1 MASGSV
7 SSVDEKGED
16 ECSGG
21 VDRISELPEGILLSI
36 LSLLSLKDAVKTSLL
51 SGGWVNLW
59 KSVVKELDFDAPEIQ
74 YAQSGLIPAAAR
86 RIKFKNF
93 VNRVVRQLKDVS
105 SGQITKFRVSFTLT
119 NQCNSKGAIDKW
131 LKFALSKRVIELSLV
146 TYILTP
152 ESDGKGYV
160 FPEDCFDHIK
170 TPAGLS
176 DIRSIRTLRLSY
188 VAVKAETIE
197 HFISH
202 CPYLE
207 ELAVRKSDLIVKL
220 RVAAAAGSSSLA
232 LKRLEVGECWKLKTL
247 EIDNAPCL
255 THFTYEG
262 GELVELRL
270 ENCVSLVDVN
280 LGLDFCTPS
289 FAFDSIS
296 CYARQLAALTVR
308 INQNYIRFSNVAEFT
323 HLEQLTIETI
333 GNSNSKIIRF
343 VTLIN
348 ACPRIH
354 TLRLKLYTYL
364 ACEMEV
370 CSTPDVARVGRESI
384 KTVEIIGFNGF
395 PIECEFIEY
404 VLECFVGMERIVLH
418 LDNKNQ
424 VEEARSCALEFK
436 ARASPAIEF
445 VVADD

>member
-1 MASGSV
+1 MSSGSV

-16 ECSGG
+16 ECSGA

-59 KSVVKELDFDAPEIQ
+59 KSAVKELDFDAPEIQ
-74 YAQSGLIPAAAR
+74 YAQSGLIPAR
-86 RIKFKNF
+86 RIKFKNW
-93 VNRVVRQLKDVS
+93 VNRVVRQLMDAS
-105 SGQITKFRVSFTLT
+105 SPGQITKFRVSFTLT
-119 NQCNSKGAIDKW
+119 NQCNSKGEIDKW
-131 LKFALSKRVIELSLV
+131 LKFALSKRVEFIELPLV

-152 ESDGKGYV
+152 ESDGRKYV

-188 VAVKAETIE
+188 VAVEAETIE

-207 ELAVRKSDLIVKL
+207 ELAVRKSELIVKL
-220 RVAAAAGSSSLA
+220 RVAAAAGSSSSSSLA
-232 LKRLEVGECWKLKTL
+232 LKRLKVVRCRKLKTL

-255 THFTYEG
+255 THFTYQG
-262 GELVELRL
+262 GELAELRL
-270 ENCVSLVDVN
+270 ENCVSLVNVN
-280 LGLDFCTPS
+280 LGSDFCTPS

-296 CYARQLAALTVR
+296 CYARLLAALTVK
-308 INQNYIRFSNVAEFT
+308 ICQNNFRFSNVPEFT

-333 GNSNSKIIRF
+333 GNSNSKIIRL

-354 TLRLKLYTYL
+354 TLRLKMYTFP
-364 ACEMEV
+364 ASEMEE
-370 CSTPDVARVGRESI
+370 CPTPDVARVGRESI

-395 PIECEFIEY
+395 PIECEFIDY
-404 VLECFVGMERIVLH
+404 VLECFLGDGE
-418 LDNKNQ
+418 N
-424 VEEARSCALEFK
+424 S
-436 ARASPAIEF
+436 STS
-445 VVADD
+445 